1 MQEVQTPS
9 IAEPRSIFQMH
20 LRRQR
25 RASRDV
31 AERMT
36 EIRRIH
42 AECQRQVKAKI
53 QLHQA
58 HESAILDVVDVDAA
72 EDLPVPVQ
80 GTYPFFR
87 MEDLDEQMTWA
98 KGLSGDTKKMVVAQ
112 LEMTKKLGDRR
123 LIAQAP
129 EPSVLSQLTQD
140 FPNFARVLKFIEQ
153 RLLLCRLGPSKLCRL
168 PPILLAGP
176 PGVGKT
182 WFAKQLSKSLNGIP
196 YAEADLSQSMPSFA
210 IVGLDAGFDTGR
222 PGLIWKTLQNSCMSP
237 LILFDEIDKVKSDG
251 RHGGLDFLLGLLER
265 SSATRFQDVA
275 MRMAIDVSHVLWFAT
290 CNDVS
295 SLDAPILSRFRVFNI
310 DAPAKS
316 QMRRVIE
323 SVNRDL
329 LAAADWAEAFDATLA
344 DEVIDALTDSTPRQI
359 QQRLEDAYATAA
371 AAQRCHLICM
381 DVTTENGSTK
391 TNSLPM
397 GFVDTNAHRLCGH
410 RLNIKQH

>member
-9 IAEPRSIFQMH
+9 IAAQRSIFQVH
-20 LRRQR
+20 LRRHR

-31 AERMT
+31 ADRLT
-36 EIRRIH
+36 EVRRIH
-42 AECQRQVKAKI
+42 GEAQRLAKAKI
-53 QLHQA
+53 QFRQA
-58 HESAILDVVDVDAA
+58 NEPATWELTDADPV
-72 EDLPVPVQ
+72 EDLPVPAQ

-87 MEDLDEQMTWA
+87 VEDLDEQMTWA
-98 KGLSGDTKKMVVAQ
+98 KGLSGDTKKMVMAQ
-112 LEMTKKLGDRR
+112 LEKAQKFGDRR
-123 LIAQAP
+123 SIAQAP
-129 EPSVLSQLTQD
+129 EPSVLSQLARD
-140 FPNFARVLKFIEQ
+140 FPNFDRVLKFIEQ

-182 WFAKQLSKSLNGIP
+182 WFAKQLSKSLGGIP

-210 IVGLDAGFDTGR
+210 IVGLDAGYDTGR
-222 PGLIWKTLQNSCMSP
+222 PGLIWKTLQNPCMSP

-275 MRMAIDVSHVLWFAT
+275 MRMAIDVSHVLWCAT

-295 SLDAPILSRFRVFNI
+295 TLDAPILSRFRVFHI
-310 DAPAKS
+310 EAPAKA

-329 LAAADWAEAFDATLA
+329 LAGADWSPAFDAALP
-344 DEVIDALTDSTPRQI
+344 DEVIEALTDCTPRQI

-381 DVTTENGSTK
+381 DVTAENGSTK

-397 GFVDTNAHRLCGH
+397 GFVDTNAHRIFGH